1 MNFQDIL
8 NKFDY
13 FFVLIDEKMDRVRT
27 YECEICKSISCVW
40 SEKYLNMDYV
50 KLNCCSI
57 KCKNKY
63 IMNEILEKHNNLP
76 TDINKII
83 VKF

>member
-1 MNFQDIL
+1 
-8 NKFDY
+8 
-13 FFVLIDEKMDRVRT
+13 MDRVRT

-50 KLNCCSI
+50 KLNCCSVR
-57 KCKNKY
+57 CKNRY